1 MVNTFGGFCAEPFE
15 SKLQTVIKVELFTL
29 ITYCYLVHGS
39 YLNIFSFPNKIFE
52 SNFFFSG
59 SIQLHALHLVF
70 CVCVCVCH

>member
-1 MVNTFGGFCAEPFE
+1 MLTIFGRFCAEPFE

-52 SNFFFSG
+52 SSCFF
-59 SIQLHALHLVF
+59 LVQSSYMHCAWF
-70 CVCVCVCH
+70 FLYVCH